1 MIAKIRMPKLSAN
14 IDEATITAWLKNEGD
29 SVRKEEFIAEIT
41 TDKTAFEFESPRAGI
56 LRRIVAPV
64 KSNIPVHYVI
74 ALIGSASDP
83 LPDVDPENKALMTE
97 HRARAETSRKA
108 QPKKRPGGPRARVRA
123 TPAARRLARELGIDL
138 TDVAASGDSEIVSEE
153 MVRAAATP

>member
-14 IDEATITAWLKNEGD
+14 IEEATITAWLKNEGD
-29 SVRKEEFIAEIT
+29 KVRKEEPIAEVT
-41 TDKTAFEFESPRAGI
+41 TDKTAFEFESPKAGT

-64 KSNIPVHYVI
+64 KSNVPVHYVI

-83 LPDVDPENKALMTE
+83 LPDVDPENKTLMTE
-97 HRARAETSRKA
+97 HRARAETSRKT
-108 QPKKRPGGPRARVRA
+108 QPKKRSSGPRARVRA

-138 TDVAASGDSEIVSEE
+138 TDVAAAGDSEIVSEE
-153 MVRAAATP
+153 MVRTAAKP